1 MKRVSAVIVFSLTV
15 CAFAFAQ
22 SARSEWDRNT
32 DFAALHTYAWQASP
46 DPAKGAWNQAILDAI
61 DKQLEAKGLTKVAA
75 NPDAWV
81 VYSRSIRKDTASLS
95 GGYVFNTLSD
105 GEGSPGIPAIPTTWK
120 EGTLVVE
127 LNDPKTKHV
136 VWRGSV
142 SNTISDNDNK
152 NLKNLD
158 KAVAKLFKKYPPKN
172 DKH

>member
-1 MKRVSAVIVFSLTV
+1 MKRVSAVIVLWLTI
-15 CAFAFAQ
+15 CGFGFAQ
-22 SARSEWDRNT
+22 RVRSEWDHNA

-46 DPAKGAWNQAILDAI
+46 DPAKGTWNQAILDAT
-61 DKQLEAKGLTKVAA
+61 DQQLQAKGLTKVDAD
-75 NPDAWV
+75 PDVWV
-81 VYSRSIRKDTASLS
+81 VYSRSIRKDTTALS
-95 GGYVFNTLSD
+95 GGYVFLGN
-105 GEGSPGIPAIPTTWK
+105 GQGSPGIPAIPTTWK

-158 KAVAKLFKKYPPKN
+158 KAIAKLFQKYPPKD
-172 DKH
+172 DKK